1 MMTMMVMV
9 MMMMVVVVVMIVV
22 VVVMVMVV
30 MVDVSG
36 VEISNFATQTTA
48 IKLRLLATPYLTCR
62 LLVSF

>member
-1 MMTMMVMV
+1 
-9 MMMMVVVVVMIVV
+9 VVMIVV